1 MEVHDFET
9 EESND
14 FNEDDYATREFLNPD
29 ERMTYLN
36 HADYNLNSPLISDD
50 IDNLIRKFNSLPIP
64 SMWDSKK
71 WDGVLEMLTA
81 CQANPIPTS
90 QMHKW
95 MGSWLMSDNHDAS
108 QGYSFLHEVDKE
120 AEITFDVVETF
131 IRGWGNKQIE
141 YIKKEKWT
149 DSFKILAYLC
159 QKFLDLHKLTLI
171 LNAVSEVELLNLA
184 RTFKGKVRKSSHGTN
199 ICRLRVPS
207 LGPTFISEGWA
218 YFKKLDI
225 LMDRNFLLMVKD
237 VIIGR
242 MQTVLSMVC
251 RIDNLFSEQD
261 IFSLLNIYRIGD
273 KIVERQGN
281 FSYDLI
287 KMVEPICNLKLMKL
301 ARESRPLVP
310 QFPHFENHIK
320 TSVDEG
326 AKIDRGIKFLHDQ
339 IMSVKTVDLT
349 LVIYGS
355 FRHWGH
361 PFIDYYAG
369 LEKLH
374 SQVTMKKDIDVSY
387 AKALASDLAR
397 IVLFQQF
404 NDHKKWFVNG
414 DLLPHDHPFKSHVK
428 ENTWPTAAQVQDFGD
443 KWHELPLIKCFEIPD
458 LLDPSIIYSDKS
470 HSMNRSEVLKH
481 VRTNPNTP
489 IPSKKVLQTMLDTKA
504 TNWKEFL
511 KEIDEKGLDDDD
523 LIIGLKG
530 KERELKL
537 AGRFFSLMSW
547 KLREYFVITEYLIK
561 THFVPMFKGL
571 TMADDLTAVIKK
583 MLDSSSGQGLKSYEA
598 ICIANHIDYEK
609 WNNHQRKLS
618 NGPVFRVMGQFLGYP
633 SLIERTHEFFEK
645 SLIYYN
651 GRPDLMRVHNN
662 TLVNS
667 TSQRVCWQGQEGGL
681 EGLRQKGWSILNL
694 LVIQRE
700 AKIRNT
706 AVKVLAQGDNQ
717 VICTQYKTKKSRN
730 VVELQGALN
739 QMVSNNE
746 KIMTAIKIGTGK
758 LGLLINDDE
767 TMQSADYLNYGKIPI
782 FRGVIRG
789 LETKRWSRVTCVTN
803 DQIPTCANI
812 MSSVSTN
819 ALTVAHFAENPIN
832 AMIQYNYFG
841 TFARLLLMMHDP
853 ALRQSLYE
861 VQDKIPGL
869 HSSTFKYAML
879 YLDPSIGGVSGM
891 SLSRFLI
898 RAFPD
903 PVTESL
909 SFWRFIHVH
918 ARSEHLK
925 EMSAV
930 FGNPEIAKFR
940 ITHIDKLVEDP
951 TSLNIAMG
959 MSPANLLKTEVKKC
973 LIESRQTIKN
983 QVIKDATIY
992 LYHEED
998 RLRSFLWSI
1007 NPLFPRFLSE
1017 FKSGTFLGVADG
1029 LISLFQNS
1037 RTIRNS
1043 FKKKY
1048 HRELDD
1054 LIVRSEVSSLTHLGK
1069 LHLRRGSCK
1078 MWTCSATHA
1087 DTLRYKSWGRTVIG
1101 TTVPHP
1107 LEMLGPQHRKETPCA
1122 PCNTSGFNY
1131 VSVHCPDGIHDV
1143 FSSRGPLPAYLGS
1156 KTSESTSIL
1165 QPWERE
1171 SKVPLI
1177 KRATRLRDAIS
1188 WFVEPDS
1195 KLAITILSNIHSLT
1209 GEEWTKRQHGF
1220 KRTGSALHRFS
1231 TSRMSHGG
1239 FASQSTAALTRL
1251 MATTDTMSDL
1261 GDQNFDFLFQATL
1274 LYAQITTTVARDGWT
1289 TSCTDHYHITCKS
1302 CLRPIEE
1309 ITLDSNMDYTPPD
1322 VSHVLKTWRN
1332 GEGSWGQEI
1341 KQIYPLEGNWKNLAP
1356 AEQSYQV
1363 GRCIGFLYGDLAYRK
1378 SNHAEDSS
1386 LFPLSIQSRIRG
1398 RGFLKGL
1405 LDGLMRASCCQ
1416 VIHRRSLAHLKRPA
1430 NAVYGGLIYLID
1442 KLSVSPP
1449 FLSLTRS
1456 GPIRDEL
1463 ETIPHKIPTSYPT
1476 SNRDMGVIVRNY
1488 FKYQCRLIEKGKYRS
1503 HYSQLWLFSDV
1514 LSIDFLGPFSISTT
1528 LLQIL
1533 YKPSLS
1539 GKDKNELREL
1549 ANLSSL
1555 LRSGEGWEDIHVKF
1569 FTKDI
1574 LLCPEEI
1581 RHACKFGIAKDNNKD
1596 MSYPPWGRESRGT
1609 ITTIPVYYTTTPY
1622 PKMLEVPPR
1631 IQNPLLSGIRL
1642 GQLPTGAH
1650 YKIRSI
1656 LHGMGIHYRDFL
1668 SCGDGSGGMT
1678 AALLRENVHSRG
1690 IFNSL
1695 LELSG
1700 SVMRG
1705 ASPEPPSA
1713 LETLGG
1719 DRSRCVNGETCWE
1732 HPSDLCDPRTWD
1744 YFLRLKAGLGLQ
1756 IDLIV
1761 MDMEVRDSSTSLKIE
1776 SNVRNYVHRILD
1788 EQGVLIY
1795 KTYGTYICE
1804 SEKNAVTILG
1814 PLFKTVDL
1822 VQTEFSSSQT
1832 SELYMVCKGL
1842 KKLIDEPNPD
1852 WSSINESWK
1861 NLYAFQSSEK
1871 EFARAKKVSTYFTL
1885 TGIPTQFIPDP
1896 FVNLETMLQIFGVP
1910 TGVSH
1915 AAALKSSDRP
1925 ADLLTISLF
1934 YMAIISYYNI
1944 NHIRVGPIPP
1954 NPPSDGIAQNV
1965 GIAITG
1971 ISFWL
1976 SLMEKDIPLYQQCLA
1991 VIRQSFPIRWEAV
2004 SVKGGYKQKW
2014 STRGDGLPK
2023 DTRISDS
2030 LAPIGNW
2037 IRSLELVRNQVHLN
2051 PFNEILFNQLCRT
2064 VDNHLKWSNLR
2075 KNTGIIEWI
2084 NRRISKEDRSIL
2096 ILKSDLHEE
2105 NSWRD

>member
-1 MEVHDFET
+1 MDVNDFEIDDQVT
-9 EESND
+9 FDEE
-14 FNEDDYATREFLNPD
+14 DYVTQEFLNPD

-50 IDNLIRKFNSLPIP
+50 IDNLLRRYNSMPVP
-64 SMWDSKK
+64 KMWENKP
-71 WDGVLEMLTA
+71 WEGVLEMLTS
-81 CQANPIPTS
+81 CQANPLPSTKI
-90 QMHKW
+90 HNW
-95 MGSWLMSDNHDAS
+95 MGRWLMSDDHDTS

-120 AEITFDVVETF
+120 AELTFDIVETF
-131 IRGWGNKQIE
+131 LKGWGGCVIKFQ
-141 YIKKEKWT
+141 KKEGFH
-149 DSFKILAYLC
+149 DAFKVVASLC

-171 LNAVSEVELLNLA
+171 LNAVSQDELNNLS
-184 RTFKGKVRKSSHGTN
+184 RTFKGKNRTANSGN
-199 ICRLRVPS
+199 IITRLRVPS
-207 LGPTFISEGWA
+207 LGPAFVTLGWV
-218 YFKKLDI
+218 YLKKLD
-225 LMDRNFLLMVKD
+225 LLFDRNVLLMIKD

-242 MQTVLSMVC
+242 MQTILSMIG
-251 RIDNLFSEQD
+251 RNDALFSEQD
-261 IFSLLNIYRIGD
+261 IFTLLTIYRIGD
-273 KIVERQGN
+273 RIVERLGN
-281 FSYDLI
+281 QAYDLI
-287 KMVEPICNLKLMKL
+287 KMVEPICNLKLMNL
-301 ARESRPLVP
+301 AREYRPLVP
-310 QFPHFENHIK
+310 KFPHFEQHILQ
-320 TSVDEG
+320 SVQE
-326 AKIDRGIKFLHDQ
+326 AKKIDNGISYLHDQ
-339 IMSVKTVDLT
+339 ILSLQSVDLT
-349 LVIYGS
+349 LVVYGS

-374 SQVTMKKDIDVSY
+374 KQVTMEKTIDSSY
-387 AKALASDLAR
+387 ANALASDLAR
-397 IVLFQQF
+397 TVLQNQF
-404 NDHKKWFVNG
+404 NEHKKWFVDEG
-414 DLLPHDHPFKSHVK
+414 LISADHPFKNHIL

-443 KWHELPLIKCFEIPD
+443 KWHHLPLIKCFEIPD

-470 HSMNRSEVLKH
+470 HSMNKSEVLRH
-481 VRTNPNTP
+481 VRLNPTTP
-489 IPSKKVLQTMLDTKA
+489 IPSRKVLQTMLDTKA
-504 TNWKEFL
+504 TDWKEFL
-511 KEIDEKGLDDDD
+511 QNIDEHGLDEDD
-523 LIIGLKG
+523 LVIGLKG

-547 KLREYFVITEYLIK
+547 RLREYFVITEYLIK

-583 MLDSSSGQGLKSYEA
+583 MLDSSSGQGLDNYEA

-609 WNNHQRKLS
+609 WNNHQRKES

-651 GRPDLMRVHNN
+651 GRPDLMRVSNN
-662 TLVNS
+662 TLVNA
-667 TSQRVCWQGQEGGL
+667 TNQRVCWQGQAGGL

-730 VVELQGALN
+730 DLELQSALN
-739 QMVSNNE
+739 QMVLNNE
-746 KIMTAIKIGTGK
+746 HIMNAIKAGTGR
-758 LGLLINDDE
+758 LGLVINDDE

-841 TFARLLLMMHDP
+841 NFARLLLMMHDP
-853 ALRQSLYE
+853 ALRKSLYE
-861 VQDKIPGL
+861 VQSSIPGL
-869 HSSTFKYAML
+869 HSITFKYAML

-909 SFWRFIHVH
+909 SFWKFIHDH
-918 ARSEHLK
+918 TKEDHLK
-925 EMSAV
+925 EISAV
-930 FGNPEIAKFR
+930 FGNPDIARFR
-940 ITHIDKLVEDP
+940 LTHIDKLVEDP

-973 LIESRQTIKN
+973 LIESRQSIKN

-998 RLRSFLWSI
+998 KLRSFLWSI

-1017 FKSGTFLGVADG
+1017 FKSGTFLGVADD

-1043 FKKKY
+1043 FRRKY

-1054 LIVRSEVSSLTHLGK
+1054 LIIKSEVSSLIHLGK
-1069 LHLRRGSCK
+1069 LQLRRGAYRIWSCSS
-1078 MWTCSATHA
+1078 TQA

-1107 LEMLGPQHRKETPCA
+1107 LEMLGPHSKKEGPCVA
-1122 PCNTSGFNY
+1122 CNASGFNY
-1131 VSVHCPDGIHDV
+1131 VSVYCPSGINNV
-1143 FSSRGPLPAYLGS
+1143 FLSRGPLPAYLGS

-1188 WFVEPDS
+1188 WFVDPNS
-1195 KLAITILSNIHSLT
+1195 NLAKTILDNIHALT
-1209 GEEWTKRQHGF
+1209 GEEWSKKQHGF

-1251 MATTDTMSDL
+1251 MATTDTMRDL
-1261 GDQNFDFLFQATL
+1261 GDQNYDFLFQATL
-1274 LYAQITTTVARDGWT
+1274 LYAQITTTVVRNGYLS
-1289 TSCTDHYHITCKS
+1289 SCTDHYHITCRS
-1302 CLRPIEE
+1302 CLRTIEE
-1309 ITLDSNMDYTPPD
+1309 VTLDSTMDYSPPD

-1341 KQIYPLEGNWKNLAP
+1341 KQIYPVEGDWKTLSP

-1378 SNHAEDSS
+1378 SSHADDSS
-1386 LFPLSIQSRIRG
+1386 LFPLSIQNRIRG

-1442 KLSVSPP
+1442 KISASAP

-1456 GPIRDEL
+1456 GPLRSEL
-1463 ETIPHKIPTSYPT
+1463 ETVPHKIPTSYPT
-1476 SNRDMGVIVRNY
+1476 SNRDMGIIVRNY
-1488 FKYQCRLIEKGKYRS
+1488 FKYQCRQIEKGKYKT
-1503 HYSQLWLFSDV
+1503 HYTQLWLFSDV
-1514 LSIDFLGPFSISTT
+1514 LSIDFLGPLSISTILMT
-1528 LLQIL
+1528 LL
-1533 YKPSLS
+1533 YKQSLS
-1539 GKDKNELREL
+1539 ARDKNELREL

-1555 LRSGEGWEDIHVKF
+1555 LRSGEGWEEVHVKF
-1569 FTKDI
+1569 FSRDI

-1581 RHACKFGIAKDNNKD
+1581 RHACKFGIAKEINTE
-1596 MSYPPWGRESRGT
+1596 SYYPPWEKEVTGPIT
-1609 ITTIPVYYTTTPY
+1609 IHPIYYTTVPH
-1622 PKMLEVPPR
+1622 PKILDSPPR
-1631 IQNPLLSGIRL
+1631 VQNPLLSGLRL

-1656 LHGMGIHYRDFL
+1656 IRGLKIHFKDVL
-1668 SCGDGSGGMT
+1668 CCGDGSGGMT
-1678 AALLRENVHSRG
+1678 AALLRESRHSRA

-1700 SVMRG
+1700 SIMRG

-1713 LETLGG
+1713 LETLG
-1719 DRSRCVNGETCWE
+1719 DDKRRCVNGSTCWE
-1732 HPSDLCDPRTWD
+1732 HPSDLSDTKTWD
-1744 YFLRLKAGLGLQ
+1744 YFLQLKNGLGLQ
-1756 IDLIV
+1756 LDLIV
-1761 MDMEVRDSSTSLKIE
+1761 MDMEVRDPIISQKIE
-1776 SNVRNYVHRILD
+1776 YNVRHYMHRLLD
-1788 EQGVLIY
+1788 QNGVLIY
-1795 KTYGTYICE
+1795 KTYGTYLQSITQ
-1804 SEKNAVTILG
+1804 NILTIAG
-1814 PLFKTVDL
+1814 PLFRSVDL

-1832 SELYMVCKGL
+1832 SEVYCVCQGL
-1842 KKLIDEPNPD
+1842 KNMIDEPHVD
-1852 WSSINESWK
+1852 WSLLRDRWNQ
-1861 NLYAFQSSEK
+1861 LYAFQTEEQ
-1871 EFARAKKVSTYFTL
+1871 EFIRAKKMCQRDTL
-1885 TGIPTQFIPDP
+1885 TGIPAQFIPDP
-1896 FVNLETMLQIFGVP
+1896 FVNLETILQIFGVP
-1910 TGVSH
+1910 TGVAHS
-1915 AAALKSSDRP
+1915 AALTASSHP
-1925 ADLLTISLF
+1925 NELVTVSLF
-1934 YMAIISYYNI
+1934 FMTIISYYNL
-1944 NHIRVGPIPP
+1944 NHLRKSPSVPP
-1954 NPPSDGIAQNV
+1954 PPSDGIAQNV
-1965 GIAITG
+1965 GVSFVG
-1971 ISFWL
+1971 ISLWL
-1976 SLMEKDIPLYQQCLA
+1976 SLIELDLKLYKRSLRA
-1991 VIRQSFPIRWEAV
+1991 IRTSFPIRLETV
-2004 SVKGGYKQKW
+2004 RVLDGYKLRW
-2014 STRGDGLPK
+2014 HVHGLGIPK
-2023 DTRISDS
+2023 DCRISDS
-2030 LAPIGNW
+2030 LAAIGNW
-2037 IRSLELVRNQVHLN
+2037 IRALELIRNQSN
-2051 PFNEILFNQLCRT
+2051 QKPFCERLFNQLCRL
-2064 VDNHLKWSNLR
+2064 VDYHLKWSTLR
-2075 KNTGIIEWI
+2075 DQTGVRDWLTGHVSI
-2084 NRRISKEDRSIL
+2084 NDKSIL
-2096 ILKSDLHEE
+2096 ITRSDVHDE
-2105 NSWRD
+2105 NSWRS